1 MQTAYRLNANELGQN
16 FLEGLKATF
25 RDQEIEIVVSGV
37 DETAYLL
44 ASDENRARLLQ
55 AVENVRQRSLT
66 LVEVKLDDLE

>member
-1 MQTAYRLNANELGQN
+1 MQTVYRLNANELDQN

-25 RDQEIEIVVSGV
+25 KDQEIEIVVSGV

-44 ASDENRARLLQ
+44 ASDANRARLLQ
-55 AVENVRQRSLT
+55 AVENVKQRSST